1 LADEYG
7 LEYLGFLSLTFSAAD
22 ELGRPKS
29 IKEAQRRFHSL
40 MNWLAL
46 QFRGGIVVWE
56 LHKDGTIHFHALVV
70 CDEDIRTG
78 FDFEEVGNRDYRSVS
93 HWLRAMWATLRV
105 RLPEFHFGR
114 HELKPVRTNGEG
126 VGRYLG
132 NYIVKHYDSRLPED
146 RGARIVRFFG
156 CARTGRRMFA
166 SGPKAFKWATENA
179 VKFQLGVTVL
189 ARSVGLTRTGLKTFV
204 TELLG
209 EKAGPRW
216 AYVLRGTIWRM
227 GVQEWM
233 EPGRW

>member
-216 AYVLRGTIWRM
+216 AYVLRM
-227 GVQEWM
+227 A
-233 EPGRW
+233 PGRW

>member
-1 LADEYG
+1 
-7 LEYLGFLSLTFSAAD
+7 
-22 ELGRPKS
+22 
-29 IKEAQRRFHSL
+29 
-40 MNWLAL
+40 
-46 QFRGGIVVWE
+46 
-56 LHKDGTIHFHALVV
+56 
-70 CDEDIRTG
+70 
-78 FDFEEVGNRDYRSVS
+78 
-93 HWLRAMWATLRV
+93 
-105 RLPEFHFGR
+105 
-114 HELKPVRTNGEG
+114 
-126 VGRYLG
+126 
-132 NYIVKHYDSRLPED
+132 
-146 RGARIVRFFG
+146 
-156 CARTGRRMFA
+156 MFA